1 MKKMVSGFFMVGLL
15 VSCSPEK
22 QVPPEEEKVYISIDG
37 KEVELVSDD
46 YGNQYLKQNTSCG
59 IMYVPF
65 TFPVEEE
72 EIPRMYEA
80 KYNQ

>member
-1 MKKMVSGFFMVGLL
+1 MKKMVGGFFMVGLL

-22 QVPPEEEKVYISIDG
+22 QVPSEEKVYISIDG

-72 EIPRMYEA
+72 EIPRVYEA
-80 KYNQ
+80 KMQ

>member
-1 MKKMVSGFFMVGLL
+1 MVGLL

-22 QVPPEEEKVYISIDG
+22 QVPSEEKVYISIDG

-72 EIPRMYEA
+72 EIPRVYEA
-80 KYNQ
+80 KMQ

>member
-1 MKKMVSGFFMVGLL
+1 MRYITLL
-15 VSCSPEK
+15 IFLYSCSPEK
-22 QVPPEEEKVYISIDG
+22 QVPSEEKVYISIDG
-37 KEVELVSDD
+37 KEVELVVDD

-72 EIPRMYEA
+72 EIPRVYEA
-80 KYNQ
+80 KMQ

>member
-1 MKKMVSGFFMVGLL
+1 MKKMVGGFFMVGLL

-22 QVPPEEEKVYISIDG
+22 EVPSEEKVYISIDG

-72 EIPRMYEA
+72 EIPRVYEA
-80 KYNQ
+80 KTQ

>member
-1 MKKMVSGFFMVGLL
+1 MKKMVGGFFMVGLL

-22 QVPPEEEKVYISIDG
+22 QVPSEEKVYISIDG

-59 IMYVPF
+59 IIYVPF
-65 TFPVEEE
+65 TFSVEEE
-72 EIPRMYEA
+72 EVPRVYEA
-80 KYNQ
+80 KMQ

>member
-1 MKKMVSGFFMVGLL
+1 MKHFFITLFL
-15 VSCSPEK
+15 CACSPEK
-22 QVPPEEEKVYISIDG
+22 QVPPEEKVYISIDG
-37 KEVELVSDD
+37 KEVELVVDD

-72 EIPRMYEA
+72 EIPRVYEA
-80 KYNQ
+80 KMQ